1 MQTVGV
7 VIKMKVLLVNGS
19 TREKGC
25 TYTALGEI
33 KKVLDDEENIESEI
47 FWIGDDAVYG
57 CKACHACAKLG
68 RCIYDDVSNVLA
80 QKMKDADA
88 IVLGSPVYY
97 ANINGSFGAAL
108 DKAFY
113 QNSSLFEDKIGASV
127 VSCRRGGAGSAFDR
141 LNKYFTITRMPIA
154 SGQYWNAV
162 HGTSPEE
169 VKQDIEGMQQM
180 RDLAKSIIWMLNNLT
195 DTKKPIRED
204 KTFMNFIH

>member
-1 MQTVGV
+1 
-7 VIKMKVLLVNGS
+7 MKVLLVNGS
-19 TREKGC
+19 TRKEGC
-25 TYTALGEI
+25 TYTALNEI
-33 KKVLDDEENIESEI
+33 KNVLDNEDNIDTEV

-57 CKACHACAKLG
+57 CRACGSCQKLG
-68 RCIYDDVSNVLA
+68 KCVYDDVSNILA

-88 IVLGSPVYY
+88 IVLGSPVYF
-97 ANINGSFGAAL
+97 ASINGSFGAAL

-113 QNSSLFEDKIGASV
+113 QNSSIFENKIGASV

-141 LNKYFTITRMPIA
+141 LNKYFTISRMPIA

-162 HGTSPEE
+162 HGQSPEE

-180 RDLAKSIIWMLNNLT
+180 RDLARSIIWMLNNLANT
-195 DTKKPIRED
+195 QVQKREE